1 MNDDATKYLVKCP
14 LYDNPVDICSAL
26 TGIASQENHD
36 GYDGD
41 LMMRAAEYIRVL
53 RVALKIRSYT
63 DYIACLNDSKKR
75 AFFEQITDDPGI
87 LVQALELLDN
97 FSIAMLAAELDDDHG
112 N

>member
-1 MNDDATKYLVKCP
+1 MNDNYTKYLVKCP

-36 GYDGD
+36 GYDDD
-41 LMMRAAEYIRVL
+41 LMMLAAEHIRVL
-53 RVALKIRSYT
+53 RVALKIRSYM

-75 AFFEQITDDPGI
+75 AFFEQITDDPSI

-97 FSIAMLAAELDDDHG
+97 FSIDTLSLLEDDHG